1 MATLNPGILL
11 KLLQSMNTNTKPTG
25 EHRSA
30 LLQVI
35 GILPTL
41 SPSLNN
47 STNNSNSSINNS
59 SATSNLDLWPNHGF
73 LLQVSDSKNSTYITL
88 SDRDTDLVFSNRIQ
102 LGQFI
107 YVDRF
112 VFDSSFP
119 LPSATGIR
127 PVQGRH
133 PFIGSPEGLT
143 IRVSKEKRDF
153 VIQPVVDC
161 NDSIDP
167 ILALLQKKRVETK
180 AIKENDEKENIGVTP
195 KRFTSPASNKRAVSA
210 GRRDKEREKERD
222 PSPMVGKLKRSA
234 SPVPSKCV
242 VPSLAAAKATEDG
255 RRAGREAAIV
265 VPSRYRQQSP
275 TVGRR
280 AASPAGRRMSLSP
293 ARRLSGGGGSS
304 GNRKKSIGGGSGGTG
319 NLKVSEWSLGKSGSG
334 GRKSWDEGGE
344 TIKEKGN
351 LGGSLKNN
359 KPDFQAIIRTQA
371 ALSRRLS
378 DANSHESKDDSSVDG
393 KLKSSLP
400 EDSAVSE
407 KPSVLAAEITVHDK
421 KWTDGSVPLD
431 SVSSNLAKLAK
442 EGIQRRGIAATAAA
456 EALQEALAI
465 ESIVR
470 SLSMFSDLC
479 TTSKAGNPLPTIDRF
494 LSIYDNALRATA
506 IVESVSLSHCSEASA
521 DIVIPTPQSKS
532 ASAWV
537 EAALSTDLTIVSLL
551 TGQTTTE
558 SPPPSLSKTSS
569 SSKRRSIGSTTKNHS
584 KTSSTMVESS
594 PKETWTRGRGM
605 KDTIELTTNLNSE
618 MEMWFLKFVEESLDA
633 GFRVMNECGN
643 SGSKKLPI
651 ECGSIA
657 AILSQ
662 LKRIND
668 WLDVVVK
675 KRDQALSDKIEKL
688 KRKIYGFVIQH
699 VGTTFDNSPTISSS

>member
-359 KPDFQAIIRTQA
+359 KPDFQAIIRTQVM
-371 ALSRRLS
+371 
-378 DANSHESKDDSSVDG
+378 N
-393 KLKSSLP
+393 
-400 EDSAVSE
+400 
-407 KPSVLAAEITVHDK
+407 
-421 KWTDGSVPLD
+421 
-431 SVSSNLAKLAK
+431 
-442 EGIQRRGIAATAAA
+442 
-456 EALQEALAI
+456 
-465 ESIVR
+465 
-470 SLSMFSDLC
+470 
-479 TTSKAGNPLPTIDRF
+479 
-494 LSIYDNALRATA
+494 
-506 IVESVSLSHCSEASA
+506 
-521 DIVIPTPQSKS
+521 
-532 ASAWV
+532 
-537 EAALSTDLTIVSLL
+537 
-551 TGQTTTE
+551 
-558 SPPPSLSKTSS
+558 
-569 SSKRRSIGSTTKNHS
+569 
-584 KTSSTMVESS
+584 
-594 PKETWTRGRGM
+594 
-605 KDTIELTTNLNSE
+605 
-618 MEMWFLKFVEESLDA
+618 LDA
-633 GFRVMNECGN
+633 FIFLDLVSNHQFG
-643 SGSKKLPI
+643 GSFY
-651 ECGSIA
+651 C
-657 AILSQ
+657 
-662 LKRIND
+662 
-668 WLDVVVK
+668 WL
-675 KRDQALSDKIEKL
+675 LFL
-688 KRKIYGFVIQH
+688 LG
-699 VGTTFDNSPTISSS
+699 